1 MVIEDFGI
9 AREDGSLSAS
19 KAETLR
25 RKVLGYFVNN
35 RERMEYDTYLAMGL
49 PIGSG
54 VIEGTCK
61 NLINDRMERSGM
73 RWSPDG
79 AEAILNLRSLD
90 LTDLWNDF
98 WAFRTQREK
107 KALHA
112 GQGIIQNQ
120 EAYQHD
126 MANAA

>member
-1 MVIEDFGI
+1 MQ
-9 AREDGSLSAS
+9 
-19 KAETLR
+19 
-25 RKVLGYFVNN
+25 
-35 RERMEYDTYLAMGL
+35 YDTYLAMGL

-61 NLINDRMERSGM
+61 NLINHRMERSGM

-79 AEAILNLRSLD
+79 AGAIMNLRSLE
-90 LTDLWNDF
+90 LTDLWNEF

-107 KALHA
+107 KALYA
-112 GQGIIQNQ
+112 GQEIIPDQ
-120 EAYQHD
+120 EAYQND